1 MSERNILVL
10 LNDISKCINK
20 IQQYVKDKSYSEFIN
35 DDLLIDGVIRNLEVI
50 GEAVKKIPPTFK
62 RKYSYVEW
70 KKIAGL
76 RDILIHEYFGID
88 YTLV

>member
-50 GEAVKKIPPTFK
+50 GEAVKKNTTNI
-62 RKYSYVEW
+62 
-70 KKIAGL
+70 
-76 RDILIHEYFGID
+76 
-88 YTLV
+88 